1 VIEALRPA
9 TLDEPAR
16 AAIEALLFDEW
27 LAARRKAAR
36 IRLPLLEEA
45 DNELLP

>member
-1 VIEALRPA
+1 V
-9 TLDEPAR
+9 LDEPTR

-36 IRLPLLEEA
+36 IRRPLLEEGDRDA
-45 DNELLP
+45 